1 MQVQRSPMGEIPAA
15 TRMRCPAC
23 LAVFRTG
30 FDCCPVDGAAI
41 APCEPGFDPLLGSE
55 LAGRYIIEQLVGEG
69 SMGLIYRA
77 RHTCLPRAFAV
88 KILFGDLVADPRM
101 RIRFAQ
107 EAALASRLSHPNVV
121 PVVDFGRS
129 EQGLLFLVMDF
140 IDGEGLGE
148 LIARYAPL
156 DSLHVIGLARQL
168 AMGLG
173 HAHRRGLVHRDF
185 KPNNVLLERLEDG
198 PPMPRILDFG
208 LAISTRD
215 RDELPGRL
223 TECGFILGTPVYIAP
238 EQVLDGSVDHR
249 ADLFALGVVM
259 YEMLAAQPPFDGRPV
274 EIAHKNVIAPVPW
287 IAERSPGIEV
297 PPALEAIVRR
307 LLEKSP
313 ADRFASA
320 DELCAALD
328 EVEHALT
335 VPAMAAVAPRPL
347 PVLALRPAHAAD
359 VAVGAA
365 PRAVDRLR
373 SHIARASRTQG
384 GRLAAAG
391 AMLVAAVAVAFA
403 VAGRPAAGPASL
415 QGAKVAAAIPA
426 AIPAASPLSA
436 AQPAVASAAMP
447 AAGGSLAPQASS
459 RAAKGDIAMSQ
470 AGSAAPAGQEAGQA
484 SGQPAPAASHATNP
498 PRVTARAPVS
508 RAGGD
513 LSGRAEK
520 AAANETAADPELR
533 AAAFAGRAA
542 IAAREV
548 SARARDGA
556 ARPGLFGLGQAAP
569 GPAPVAGSAPVAPAP
584 PVRKIAQPAAPAAP
598 RASGPIIVPPNR
610 AHRESG
616 SLAPIH
622 LPRDEKTP
630 GYVTAKL
637 CIDPHG
643 GVTSVAVLTPVSEI
657 VRDRL
662 SRAFSRARYQPVIEG
677 GEAVAACFATVF
689 RVQVE

>member
-1 MQVQRSPMGEIPAA
+1 MQVQRSPNGEIPAA

-41 APCEPGFDPLLGSE
+41 APCEVGFDPLLGSE
-55 LAGRYIIEQLVGEG
+55 LAGRYIIEELVGEG

-148 LIARYAPL
+148 LIARQAPL
-156 DSLHVIGLARQL
+156 DSLHAIGLARQL

-238 EQVLDGSVDHR
+238 EQVLDGVVDHR

-287 IAERSPGIEV
+287 IAERSPGIAV

-313 ADRFASA
+313 DDRFASA
-320 DELCAALD
+320 DEVCAALD

-335 VPAMAAVAPRPL
+335 APAMAAVAPRPL
-347 PVLALRPAHAAD
+347 LVPALRPAHAAD
-359 VAVGAA
+359 PIRGTV
-365 PRAVDRLR
+365 PRPVDRLR

-426 AIPAASPLSA
+426 AAPLSA
-436 AQPAVASAAMP
+436 VQPAVASAP
-447 AAGGSLAPQASS
+447 PLAGGSLAPQASDL
-459 RAAKGDIAMSQ
+459 AAQGVIAMSQ
-470 AGSAAPAGQEAGQA
+470 AGGAGQAGQE
-484 SGQPAPAASHATNP
+484 SGQPALAATRATNP
-498 PRVTARAPVS
+498 PRISARAPVS

-533 AAAFAGRAA
+533 AAAFAGKAA

-556 ARPGLFGLGQAAP
+556 ARPGLFGLGQAVS
-569 GPAPVAGSAPVAPAP
+569 GPAPAAGSSPAAPAP
-584 PVRKIAQPAAPAAP
+584 PARKIALPAAPAAP

-610 AHRESG
+610 AHRERG

-622 LPRDEKTP
+622 LPRYEKTP

-637 CIDPHG
+637 CIDPDG
-643 GVTSVAVLTPVSEI
+643 GVTSVAVLTPVSEV

-662 SRAFSRARYQPVIEG
+662 SRAFTRARYRPVIEG